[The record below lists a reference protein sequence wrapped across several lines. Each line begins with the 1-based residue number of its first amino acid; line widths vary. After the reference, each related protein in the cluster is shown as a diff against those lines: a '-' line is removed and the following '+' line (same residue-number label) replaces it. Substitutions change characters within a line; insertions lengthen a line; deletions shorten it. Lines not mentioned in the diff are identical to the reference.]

1 MKTPNRPELSFLIE
15 SLHLGPNEFFET
27 FFKKSSYR
35 PIGVLLNETVW
46 ELTRQKVNM
55 QDLREYNSEIVE
67 SWNNYIKDNQWRSIG
82 EKRQSIFEFV
92 RKVSTDCLVLQSKE
106 PYFKIDKLDR
116 WQNVTLKCG
125 EDLFVAAMYADKRI
139 MDGFAPKHFQWNYI
153 LDSDY
158 FVLNNLIH
166 QKKLVENH
174 YHLGGSSPN
183 VDLSWIRLMNYP
195 FGQARRY
202 KELLKDGASY
212 YVSSQSYLPYYQ
224 TKLKVLVQIA
234 ACVRVWLFE
243 KCVLGIV
250 PKDTTKSLISQIKD
264 VFDYNLFL
272 QQSELMSQIDAYRYE
287 SYYSVFDAKVD
298 YAIRGF
304 LVDREGNN
312 GYIAG
317 ERHLFYSCLYYIF
330 SNHEDSFVQSLFYF
344 YLLIRN
350 HFNHVFI
357 QTNNKTGFQNF
368 KEYSDRKSSF
378 ISDTPYEKMAKNMAI
393 EGSIRENHLDQLEV
407 RVMPHETFDKMRKLI
422 KDTDSKAY
430 LRKPFVTLYDRV
442 YPKGVHQDQSCKIE
456 KVDEKFFYVLHFIKD
471 KEMHW
476 YVKEDNKYAPMCR
489 EHYKREIYRQKAQ
502 CFMDMRNR
510 KEKICERIFG
520 IDAASNEVNFR
531 PENFGTVFRY
541 LSSSRIQPELLDNKI
556 PDLHKTYHVG
566 EDFYEVADGL
576 RAIDEAILYLELSQG
591 DRIGHGVALGIDV
604 GKWYERHPVVAM
616 PLQNKVDNLGWIL
629 SKIRDWNINISTANY
644 YNLYTEFERGCQ
656 RLYKD
661 VHPDLMTYIQA
672 WKLRGDNPDCYF
684 SPEFERKWLHP
695 VTQWDRYSI
704 RDRKLYESLESN
716 TTVYNLYH
724 RYHFDTDLKREAAK
738 VEPFRFKPYYIDLVK
753 QLQIRMRSFMLEKG
767 VAVESCPTSNFL
779 ISNVDEFKDIPT
791 FQLFPIRE
799 SHSDFVRL
807 NVSIN
812 TDDKGVFY
820 TSLAKE
826 YSLLAGTLRKEMENG
841 LRVHSDDKIL
851 NWVEH
856 LINNSKQQCFKEL
869 KKTNKETL
877 NNY

>member
-1 MKTPNRPELSFLIE
+1 MKSPYRPELSFLIE

-35 PIGVLLNETVW
+35 PMGMLLNETVW
-46 ELTRQKVNM
+46 ELTCQKVNL

-67 SWNNYIKDNQWRSIG
+67 SWNNYIKNNQWRSIG

-92 RKVSTDCLVLQSKE
+92 RKVGKECLTLQSKE
-106 PYFKIDKLDR
+106 PYFKIDKLKG

-125 EDLFVAAMYADKRI
+125 EDLFVAAMYADKQI
-139 MDGFAPKHFQWNYI
+139 TDGYTPRHFQWNYI

-158 FVLNNLIH
+158 FMLNNLIR

-183 VDLSWIRLMNYP
+183 VDLSWIRLMNHP
-195 FGQARRY
+195 FGQSKRY
-202 KELLKDGASY
+202 EDLLKDGVSY
-212 YVSSQSYLPYYQ
+212 YLSSKSYLPYHQ
-224 TKLKVLVQIA
+224 TKLEVLVQIA
-234 ACVRVWLFE
+234 ALIRVWLFE
-243 KCVLGIV
+243 KCVLKIV
-250 PKDTTKSLISQIKD
+250 PKETARNMMNQIKE
-264 VFDYNLFL
+264 VFDFNVFL
-272 QQSELMSQIDAYRYE
+272 LQSELCSKIDVYRYE
-287 SYYSVFDAKVD
+287 SHYSVFNTKVD
-298 YAIRGF
+298 YAIQCF
-304 LVDREGNN
+304 MIDREGNN

-330 SNHEDSFVQSLFYF
+330 SNPEDSVVQSLFYF

-378 ISDTPYEKMAKNMAI
+378 ISDTPYDKMAKNMAI
-393 EGSIRENHLDQLEV
+393 EGTIRENHLDQLEV
-407 RVMPHETFDKMRKLI
+407 RIMPKETAKEMRSLFKTI
-422 KDTDSKAY
+422 DSKAY
-430 LRKPFVTLYDRV
+430 LRSSSTTLYDRIF
-442 YPKGVHQDQSCKIE
+442 PKGVHNNKPNKLNKGTD
-456 KVDEKFFYVLHFIKD
+456 KFFYVLHFIKD

-476 YVKEDNKYAPMCR
+476 YEKEDYKYAPMCR
-489 EHYKREIYRQKAQ
+489 EYMKREIYRKKAQ

-541 LSSSRIQPELLDNKI
+541 LSSSRIQPDLLGNKI

-566 EDFYEVADGL
+566 EDFYEVVDGL

-604 GKWYERHPVVAM
+604 GKWYERHPVVAL

-629 SKIRDWNINISTANY
+629 YKIRDWNLEISTANY
-644 YNLYTEFERGCQ
+644 YNLYTEFEKGCQ

-661 VHPDLMTYIQA
+661 VCPDLMTYIQA
-672 WKLRGDNPDCYF
+672 WKLRGDDPKCYF

-695 VTQWDRYSI
+695 MTQWDRYCI
-704 RDRKLYESLESN
+704 RDRKLYESLETN
-716 TTVYNLYH
+716 TTVYDLYH
-724 RYHFDTDLKREAAK
+724 RYHFDTELKKEAAK
-738 VEPFRFKPYYIDLVK
+738 VGPFRFKPYYVDLVK

-841 LRVHSDDKIL
+841 LRVYSDDKIL

-856 LINNSKQQCFKEL
+856 LINNSKQQCFRRYEKP
-869 KKTNKETL
+869 
-877 NNY
+877 NNYKL

>member
-1 MKTPNRPELSFLIE
+1 MKSPNRPELSFLIE
-15 SLHLGPNEFFET
+15 SLHLGPNEFFEA

-35 PIGVLLNETVW
+35 PMGMLLNETVW
-46 ELTRQKVNM
+46 ELTRQKINM
-55 QDLREYNSEIVE
+55 QDLREYNSEIVD
-67 SWNNYIKDNQWRSIG
+67 SWNNYIKDKQWRSIG

-92 RKVSTDCLVLQSKE
+92 RKVGKECLALQSKD
-106 PYFKIDKLDR
+106 PYFKIENLNS

-125 EDLFVAAMYADKRI
+125 EDLFVAAIYADKRI
-139 MDGFAPKHFQWNYI
+139 VDGFTPKHFQWNYI

-195 FGQARRY
+195 FGQTRRY

-212 YVSSQSYLPYYQ
+212 YISSQSYLPYHQ
-224 TKLKVLVQIA
+224 TSLEVLVQIA

-243 KCVLGIV
+243 KCVLEIV
-250 PKDTTKSLISQIKD
+250 PEETARNLINQIKD
-264 VFDYNLFL
+264 IFDHNVFLRHY
-272 QQSELMSQIDAYRYE
+272 ELMSRIDVYRYE
-287 SYYSVFDAKVD
+287 SYYSVFDSKID

-304 LVDREGNN
+304 LVDRKENN

-330 SNHEDSFVQSLFYF
+330 SNPEDYFVQSLFYF

-378 ISDTPYEKMAKNMAI
+378 ISDTPYNKMAKNMAI
-393 EGSIRENHLDQLEV
+393 EGCIKENHLEQLEA
-407 RVMPHETFDKMRKLI
+407 RVMPYETPEEMRSFFKS
-422 KDTDSKAY
+422 TDGKAY
-430 LRKPFVTLYDRV
+430 LRPSSITFFDRI
-442 YPKGVHQDQSCKIE
+442 YPKGVHGDKPNKID
-456 KVDEKFFYVLHFIKD
+456 KGTDKFFYVLHFIKD

-476 YVKEDNKYAPMCR
+476 HEKEDNKYAPMCR
-489 EHYKREIYRQKAQ
+489 EYEKREVYKRKAQ
-502 CFMDMRNR
+502 CFMEMRDR
-510 KEKICERIFG
+510 KDKICGRIYG

-541 LSSSRIQPELLDNKI
+541 LSSSKVINKMPWECKI

-566 EDFYEVADGL
+566 EDFYDVVDGL
-576 RAIDEAILYLELSQG
+576 RAIDEAVLYLELSHG
-591 DRIGHGVALGIDV
+591 DRIGHGVALGVDV
-604 GKWYERHPVVAM
+604 EKWYEHHPVVAL
-616 PLQNKVDNLGWIL
+616 PLQNKLDNLGWML
-629 SKIRDWNINISTANY
+629 FKIREWNLELSTANY
-644 YNLYTEFERGCQ
+644 YNLYTEFEKLCQ
-656 RLYKD
+656 QLYKKD
-661 VHPDLMTYIQA
+661 VPDLLTYIRA
-672 WKLRGDNPDCYF
+672 WKLRGDDPYCYF
-684 SPEFERKWLHP
+684 SPKYEKKWLHP
-695 VTQWDRYSI
+695 VTQWERYSI
-704 RDRKLYESLESN
+704 RDRKAYERLESN
-716 TTVYNLYH
+716 HPIYDLYH
-724 RYHFDTDLKREAAK
+724 KYHFDTAFKREAIK
-738 VEPFRFKPYYIDLVK
+738 VEPFRCKPYYIDLVK
-753 QLQIRMRSFMLEKG
+753 QLQIYMRSFMLEKG

-799 SHSDFVRL
+799 THSDFVRL

-856 LINNSKQQCFKEL
+856 LINNSKQQCFREY
-869 KKTNKETL
+869 KTNNESI
-877 NNY
+877 